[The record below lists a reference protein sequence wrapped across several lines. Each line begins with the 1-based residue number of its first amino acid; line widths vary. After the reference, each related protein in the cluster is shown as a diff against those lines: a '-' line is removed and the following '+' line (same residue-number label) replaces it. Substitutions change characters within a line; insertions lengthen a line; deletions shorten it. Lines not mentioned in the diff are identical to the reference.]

1 MISLMC
7 GTFKKKRNKQTLSKI
22 EVTTEARRWRKR
34 EDGMNQR
41 IKFFKIRKKQK
52 VKIFSYK
59 MNKFRRPNLSH
70 VTIVPYC
77 TLGIC

>member
-59 MNKFRRPNLSH
+59 MNMF
-70 VTIVPYC
+70 
-77 TLGIC
+77 